1 MNTRKILFYAF
12 LFLITHLNAQESKFF
27 EQSKNIKEHGFSTEK
42 LDTLVSFL
50 KTSGTSSF
58 VIISDKKTILEWGSS
73 QKKHTIHSIRKAVIK
88 FTFRYLHF

>member
-58 VIISDKKTILEWGSS
+58 VIISDKKTILETKQCRQRVQRLSLFTKKCSISS
-73 QKKHTIHSIRKAVIK
+73 
-88 FTFRYLHF
+88 F